1 MLSEWGDPGQIAGCD
16 KHYVF
21 ARCSEAAVALDYAH
35 PLPCELAVGAEG
47 CDVPFYL
54 ADDLVAMAD
63 RLAGVRLRLYCS
75 NIVSADRLAVSLNGC
90 SLAGEVCRRVRK
102 SERDGFPH
110 SGPRNFWLDFQLE
123 EIRPVKGDNVLG
135 VAMEGRPEGL
145 GGSVVLQEVEL
156 IIKYSDYPPGLSK

>member
-1 MLSEWGDPGQIAGCD
+1 MCRFI
-16 KHYVF
+16 
-21 ARCSEAAVALDYAH
+21 
-35 PLPCELAVGAEG
+35 
-47 CDVPFYL
+47 
-54 ADDLVAMAD
+54 
-63 RLAGVRLRLYCS
+63 
-75 NIVSADRLAVSLNGC
+75 